1 MYAQKHSR
9 SSKASLYSDD
19 TVTSSI
25 ALTYPHRPSPR
36 RSLKPAIA
44 SKHYGFTPSALL
56 AKAGIMPKTAASS
69 KSSGNRIVQGTGTV
83 VVGHEDVNKAKV
95 PVSALDIVQTETKGI
110 VFIKNAGQ
118 MPNFP
123 RFGGKKVTPHSRTA
137 RSLQFRSSSSP
148 APTPST
154 ISTNATSHPH
164 GPLQNRRRPF
174 RDHRHWWRPR
184 HAPPTTRRVP
194 RAEKTHMATI
204 VLANH
209 LDELE
214 RAIDDGVIVIKAC
227 SSLRGSCDGTRA
239 CDAC

>member
-1 MYAQKHSR
+1 M
-9 SSKASLYSDD
+9 
-19 TVTSSI
+19 TCSI

-123 RFGGKKVTPHSRTA
+123 RFGEKKVTPHSRTA

-148 APTPST
+148 APTTDIDGDRVTLLRQLGGSP
-154 ISTNATSHPH
+154 
-164 GPLQNRRRPF
+164 GRK
-174 RDHRHWWRPR
+174 RHTWQRSCW
-184 HAPPTTRRVP
+184 PTTWTSSNARSM
-194 RAEKTHMATI
+194 MA
-204 VLANH
+204 L
-209 LDELE
+209 L
-214 RAIDDGVIVIKAC
+214 
-227 SSLRGSCDGTRA
+227 
-239 CDAC
+239 